1 MYYVTGGLGPS
12 ELSWDLFPPDVR
24 LYLEGNI
31 IPPGVSVISHGART
45 HTHTRTQTNTHS
57 QTNTHTHTHTH
68 T

>member
-45 HTHTRTQTNTHS
+45 HTHTHTNKYTL
-57 QTNTHTHTHTH
+57 TNKYTHTHTHTRE
-68 T
+68 